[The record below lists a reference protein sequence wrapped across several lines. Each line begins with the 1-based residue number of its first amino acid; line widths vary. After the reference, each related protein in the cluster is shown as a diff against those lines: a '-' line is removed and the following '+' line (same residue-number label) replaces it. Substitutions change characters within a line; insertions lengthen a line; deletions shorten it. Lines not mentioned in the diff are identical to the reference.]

1 MIVEWVLD
9 GVLACWVVCR
19 FVGSLYHTFYYIW
32 SGRLPTPGRRMNNQ
46 ENTLYWEQKKQ
57 QYVRLLML
65 TTCDWIKGM
74 MNNYIYE
81 CNHELEKLRIERSR
95 MRLDARLA
103 QARLDEENR
112 AEKRELERLL
122 VLVQRAARQECEAQR
137 KRVLQRAKGS
147 FWPF

>member
-1 MIVEWVLD
+1 
-9 GVLACWVVCR
+9 
-19 FVGSLYHTFYYIW
+19 
-32 SGRLPTPGRRMNNQ
+32 MNNQ

-74 MNNYIYE
+74 MNNHIYE

>member
-1 MIVEWVLD
+1 
-9 GVLACWVVCR
+9 
-19 FVGSLYHTFYYIW
+19 
-32 SGRLPTPGRRMNNQ
+32 MNNQ

-103 QARLDEENR
+103 QARLDEEDRIERSRTRLDARLAQARLDEENR
-112 AEKRELERLL
+112 AEKRELESLL